1 MKAAR
6 CSSVSMVCGSW
17 RFAEM
22 EARRSLNLRYEK
34 DFHSD
39 YFWWPFWHCPGNT
52 QCRIGETLEE
62 CKTRYGEPVEIK
74 KDTALFIK
82 NGMTVSAHFVDGKVD
97 QITYYSIDPK
107 DSKKTICPS
116 NAEVDILLQASARG
130 GSWKMELARR
140 NHAIWWNKERGLSAA
155 RTPQELVISIHQP
168 DTYKA
173 YEERKA
179 AIRKLEGF

>member
-1 MKAAR
+1 MKKTFIRITSGGLLA
-6 CSSVSMVCGSW
+6 
-17 RFAEM
+17 
-22 EARRSLNLRYEK
+22 L
-34 DFHSD
+34 
-39 YFWWPFWHCPGNT
+39 PQNT

-62 CKTRYGEPVEIK
+62 CKTRYGKPVEIK

-82 NGMTVSAHFVDGKVD
+82 NTMTVSAHFVDGKVD
-97 QITYYSIDPK
+97 QITYYRTDPK

-116 NAEVDILLQASARG
+116 DAEIEILLLANAHD

-140 NHAIWWNKERGLSAA
+140 NHAIWWNKERGLSAS
-155 RTPQELVISIHQP
+155 RTPQELVISIHHP

-179 AIRKLEGF
+179 AIRNLEGF

>member
-1 MKAAR
+1 LLLITLLASPR
-6 CSSVSMVCGSW
+6 
-17 RFAEM
+17 
-22 EARRSLNLRYEK
+22 
-34 DFHSD
+34 
-39 YFWWPFWHCPGNT
+39 NT

-62 CKTRYGEPVEIK
+62 CKTRYGKPAKVQ
-74 KDTALFIK
+74 KDTLLFIK

-97 QITYYSIDPK
+97 QITYYRIDPK
-107 DSKKTICPS
+107 DSKRTICPS
-116 NAEVDILLQASARG
+116 DAEAEMLLRLNAHG